1 MNYHFRRAQP
11 ADVDSIIDI
20 IQERID
26 WMDRQGLYQWNK
38 THYMQ
43 RYPREYFL
51 QRVMAGEFYL
61 ALDEQEK
68 PAGIMAL
75 LTEDPRWEGSEPKN
89 CYYVHHLAA
98 RTGAKGRAGRCC
110 AFVRSFPARRAA
122 RWCGWTA
129 SWGTGS

>member
-1 MNYHFRRAQP
+1 
-11 ADVDSIIDI
+11 
-20 IQERID
+20 
-26 WMDRQGLYQWNK
+26 
-38 THYMQ
+38 MQ

-98 RTGAKGRAGRCC
+98 RTGAKGAAGRCY
-110 AFVRSFPARRAA
+110 AFVRSFPARKAA